1 MDHVVALE
9 CTRCGRRHD
18 PDDVTYTCPA
28 HDGIDGI
35 LDVCYDDDALA
46 TALARLD
53 TPIDRMWDL
62 EELLPVG
69 DVPVVSLDEGGTPLL
84 SAPTL
89 SDELGVETRLKDE
102 TGNPTGSAKD
112 RGSSIVLT
120 RARQQ
125 GHEVVTCASTGNAAA
140 SLAGYAAR
148 ADRECRIFVPDH
160 IPDDKAVQPRVYGA
174 DVLVVEGDYGTAYDL
189 CRATAARRGWYN
201 RSAGLNPYAIE
212 GKRTIGHE
220 LALQSEPV
228 PDWVVL
234 SMGNGCTLAGI
245 WKGLAEMHRLGVI
258 DRTPKLLG
266 VQATGAS
273 AIADRFHGRESEA
286 GGTCADSIDVSTP
299 HNARRAV
306 DALEASGGTAVCV
319 DDEAILDAERLLG
332 TTEGVYAEPASS
344 SAIAGLDEA
353 IDRGIVDRDETAVA
367 IVTGTGFKNTSSAQ
381 HIIGEFEHVPPSVEA
396 VLERY

>member
-1 MDHVVALE
+1 
-9 CTRCGRRHD
+9 
-18 PDDVTYTCPA
+18 
-28 HDGIDGI
+28 
-35 LDVCYDDDALA
+35 
-46 TALARLD
+46 
-53 TPIDRMWDL
+53 MWDL
-62 EELLPVG
+62 KELLPVG
-69 DVPVVSLDEGGTPLL
+69 DAPVVSLEEGGTPLL
-84 SAPTL
+84 PAQTL
-89 SDELGVETRLKDE
+89 GERLGAEVRLKDE

-148 ADRECRIFVPDH
+148 GDRECRIFVPDH

-174 DVLVVEGDYGTAYDL
+174 DVLVVDGDYGTAYEL
-189 CRATAARRGWYN
+189 CRAVAARRGWYN

-220 LALQSEPV
+220 IALQSASV

-245 WKGLAEMHRLGVI
+245 WKGLAEMHRLGAI

-273 AIADRFHGRESEA
+273 AIADLFHGRDSGA
-286 GGTCADSIDVSTP
+286 GDTCADSIDVSTP

-306 DALEASGGTAVCV
+306 DALDASGGTAVCV
-319 DDEAILDAERLLG
+319 DDPAILDAEALLG
-332 TTEGVYAEPASS
+332 RTEGIYAEPASA
-344 SAIAGLDEA
+344 SAIAGLEEA
-353 IDRGIVDRDETAVA
+353 IDRGIVGPDETATAV
-367 IVTGTGFKNTSSAQ
+367 VTGTGFKNPSSARRV
-381 HIIGEFEHVPPSVEA
+381 IGEFEHVAPSVET